1 VVEAVICTGLAI
13 VVLKVIGVVII
24 SPLTAGQVPVQVLIA
39 VPVVA
44 L

>member
-1 VVEAVICTGLAI
+1 MIPL
-13 VVLKVIGVVII
+13 LKVIGVRII
-24 SPLTAGQVPVQVLIA
+24 SPLTTGVQVPVQVLIA